1 MANISRRRLAREV
14 VRLLTEKPTSRA
26 DIVQQLAGYVIDHK
40 MVKQLDLLL
49 ADIADEV
56 YVQQGYLTADV
67 DYVFDLT
74 EETRAAITALLTKAT
89 GARTVELQ
97 TTKEPSLLGGVVIR
111 TPRLE
116 LDASVRRKLKAIAG
130 GMK

>member
-14 VRLLTEKPTSRA
+14 VRLLSEQPARRA
-26 DIVQQLAGYVIDHK
+26 DIVQQLAGYVIDQK
-40 MVKQLDLLL
+40 KVNQFDLLV
-49 ADIADEV
+49 ADIADEI
-56 YVQQGYLTADV
+56 YLQQGHLSAEV
-67 DYVFDLT
+67 DHAFDLAA
-74 EETRAAITALLTKAT
+74 ETRAAITNLLTKTT

-97 TTKEPSLLGGVVIR
+97 TTKEPSLLGGVIIR